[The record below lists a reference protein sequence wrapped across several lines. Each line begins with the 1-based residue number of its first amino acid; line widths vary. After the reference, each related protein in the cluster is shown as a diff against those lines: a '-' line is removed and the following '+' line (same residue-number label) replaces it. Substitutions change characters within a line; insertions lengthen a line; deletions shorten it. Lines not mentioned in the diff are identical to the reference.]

1 MGSYGDVLLIILL
14 SIKNTNYVEIS

>member
-14 SIKNTNYVEIS
+14 SIKNTNYVEN